1 MGGLL
6 SAPPTTVKPGF
17 AVDASV
23 AGGDGKRG
31 EESDGAFFMSRGD
44 RFSKPSTLDF
54 FRKMLIRALANVP
67 YFCGKTAYEHPARKR
82 EEGVHHAAPRLLP
95 LGCVTVYLRVSR
107 AVTSVFLSG

>member
-67 YFCGKTAYEHPARKR
+67 YFCGKTAYEHR
-82 EEGVHHAAPRLLP
+82 EERGGRPPCCPAAFGSWLCD
-95 LGCVTVYLRVSR
+95 CVPTCIACSHVG
-107 AVTSVFLSG
+107 FLSG